1 MYQGIDNDCQLKKVS
16 SVVLIICL
24 NFLQLT
30 KNDFEEVALSAATM
44 PSSPT
49 HLSPYLRFGCLSPRV
64 MWHRLSDCYEKVGLS
79 ISKDRVK

>member
-1 MYQGIDNDCQLKKVS
+1 MYEGIDSGCQLKIVS
-16 SVVLIICL
+16 IVVLIICWIL
-24 NFLQLT
+24 CQMV

-64 MWHRLSDCYEKVGLS
+64 MWHRLTDCYGKVGMS
-79 ISKDRVK
+79 VKGWK

>member
-1 MYQGIDNDCQLKKVS
+1 MYKGIDSNFQLKISLLYYTVYLLDFCQM
-16 SVVLIICL
+16 V
-24 NFLQLT
+24 

-64 MWHRLSDCYEKVGLS
+64 MWHRVMDCYEKVGIS
-79 ISKDRVK
+79 IKGSK